1 MLRPAP
7 SRMRRDGD
15 LYALEAALER
25 RGLGPVAG
33 VDEAGRG
40 ACAGPLVVAAVSL
53 PPSARLDELG
63 DSKLLTAAAR
73 DRVFERL
80 RRSRARISVV
90 SYPPAEIDA
99 RGVGVCNLEG
109 MRLAVAGLAE
119 RPGYVLTD
127 GFAVDGMPVPSL
139 GVVKGDRTAACV
151 AAAGIV
157 AKVTRDRQMELLD
170 RRYPHYGFATHK
182 GYGTAA
188 HEAAMREWGP
198 CEEHRMSYAN
208 VAAHGGSG
216 RGDACGEVDSRRT
229 IVGMAVEKEER

>member
-1 MLRPAP
+1 MLYPTA

-40 ACAGPLVVAAVSL
+40 ACAGPLVVAAVRL
-53 PPSARLDELG
+53 PPNARLAELG
-63 DSKLLTAAAR
+63 DSKLLTEAAR
-73 DRVFERL
+73 ERVFERL
-80 RRSRARISVV
+80 RRSRAETAVV
-90 SYPPAEIDA
+90 AYGPDEIDR

-109 MRLAVAGLAE
+109 MRLAVARLAS

-127 GFAVDGMPVPSL
+127 GFPVAGMPVASL

-151 AAAGIV
+151 AAAGVV
-157 AKVTRDRQMELLD
+157 AKVTRDRLMRELD
-170 RRYPHYGFATHK
+170 ARHPRYGFAVHK

-188 HEAAMREWGP
+188 HEAALRRWGP
-198 CEEHRMSYAN
+198 CEQHRMSYAN
-208 VAAHGGSG
+208 VAAH
-216 RGDACGEVDSRRT
+216 RA
-229 IVGMAVEKEER
+229 A